1 MPNTDATT
9 EAIENET
16 MTGTCGCDIT
26 NSDYTTDNYGDVW
39 CDDCYEEH
47 HRCCDSCSEEV
58 HIDSVNYAP
67 NDEAY
72 CEDCYHENVSYCEG
86 CSEDYWNDDMIYD
99 EGAGQYYCEHCYHE
113 YASDDYEWNVFD
125 NVYVKTNTDFMIPIP
140 TSTYNKDTFN
150 LIKSKRYQ
158 GVEIETNYGLDV
170 SNSSVEDSLWT
181 AIREQRNVQ
190 DTEDNALGVIS
201 PFNAGLNA
209 VYDGSVNGGD
219 DNYGGEIVMLPRRG
233 DILYD
238 DLLTI
243 TETLK
248 EESRAYI
255 SSKCGYHLHVDIR
268 DFDWQH
274 MLVLTLMTKM
284 IEPHIYSWLPSSRRT
299 SRWCRPVSQ
308 SVASLR
314 YVNDRDSFMDYYYDD
329 GSFRNEK
336 YHEKRYHG
344 LNLHCHFQANQG
356 VEIRYH
362 SGTLNADKMLHWSI
376 LWTQIIDKCY
386 ELGNQLADE
395 MRQDN
400 IYDLSKTNMFQ
411 SLTSSRLL
419 NVDRD
424 RLRAISK
431 KYRQAPIGQDAKTNL
446 YEYKQDSDYLAD
458 VLGLDTSNT
467 TYLIQPM
474 IKFLDENTNHRHY
487 INPTMTCDSL
497 FETFDIPVITQEFY
511 RKRMVEIMNNDNT
524 PTNHLK
530 NCFHNS
536 DYFVKFDNDNMQFKT
551 ARIMNSIFPEVSDS
565 IVASCDSAFDLQY
578 LRNSKQDN
586 DYEGL
591 III

>member
-9 EAIENET
+9 EAIQNET
-16 MTGTCGCDIT
+16 MNGVCGCDIT
-26 NSDYTTDNYGDVW
+26 DSDYTTDNCGDVW

-47 HRCCDSCSEEV
+47 HRCCDSCSDEV
-58 HIDSVNYAP
+58 HIDNVNYAP

-86 CSEDYWNDDMIYD
+86 CSEDYWNDDMVYD
-99 EGAGQYYCEHCYHE
+99 DSAGQYYCEDCYHE
-113 YASDDYEWNVFD
+113 YASDDYEWNVYD
-125 NVYVKTNTDFMIPIP
+125 NSFVKTNTDFMIPIP

-158 GVEIETNYGLDV
+158 GIEIETNYGLDV

-190 DTEDNALGVIS
+190 NTDIA

-243 TETLK
+243 TKTLK
-248 EESRAYI
+248 EQSRAYI
-255 SSKCGYHLHVDIR
+255 SSKCGYHLHIDIR

-308 SVASLR
+308 SINSLR
-314 YVNDRDSFMDYYYDD
+314 YINDRDSFMDYYYDD

-395 MRQDN
+395 MRRDN
-400 IYDLSKTNMFQ
+400 IYDLSKTDMFE

-419 NVDRD
+419 NVDTD
-424 RLRAISK
+424 RLRGISAR
-431 KYRQAPIGQDAKTNL
+431 YRSINIRDYAKTNL
-446 YEYKQDSDYLAD
+446 YEYKQDSDYLAN

-474 IKFLDENTNHRHY
+474 IKFLDENTNRRNY
-487 INPTMTCDSL
+487 INPTLTIDSL

-511 RKRMVEIMNNDNT
+511 RERMIEIMNNDNT

-530 NCFHNS
+530 NCFHNA
-536 DYFVKFDNDNMQFKT
+536 DYFVKFDNDDMQFKT
-551 ARIMNSIFPEVSDS
+551 ARIMNSIFPAIDDYK
-565 IVASCDSAFDLQY
+565 VASCDSAYDLQY
-578 LRNSKQDN
+578 LRNHKEDN